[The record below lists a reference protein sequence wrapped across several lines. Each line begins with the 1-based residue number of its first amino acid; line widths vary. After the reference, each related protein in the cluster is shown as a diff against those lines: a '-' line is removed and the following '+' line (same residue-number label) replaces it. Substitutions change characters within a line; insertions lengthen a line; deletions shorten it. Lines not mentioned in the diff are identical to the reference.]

1 LAIRGSKSKRLARL
15 SQQRIVRTH
24 TSLRFWLCGR
34 NFRQFQVGET
44 QPSAET
50 IQIQPNAQTEINQIQ
65 INIPLLNL
73 GNFIPIFTKLSNNQ
87 KTGSNLRL
95 DVRTEINGQPVEKQ
109 INYQV

>member
-1 LAIRGSKSKRLARL
+1 MKAFLNN
-15 SQQRIVRTH
+15 TY
-24 TSLRFWLCGR
+24 
-34 NFRQFQVGET
+34 VGET